1 MMKNKI
7 KKTKLLFYFFI
18 VLIFTFTQFSLPG
31 HAEELSEPIILGKH
45 YDIFRDP
52 SNKITIEDLL
62 SGTYNKSFVA
72 SKDDYVFFSHTND
85 TIWLRLDTEK
95 ILKDKQDSYWL
106 EVTDKLDSIEMYLV
120 KEDGSY
126 RVQKRGISNV
136 DDQNIHYRSNLFQI
150 KEPSVKEIYLKLDG
164 ELPLSSI
171 SFLFATDSFINKII
185 DYKYLTGMF
194 YGFLLALLIYNL
206 FLFFSLKEKAYF
218 YYVLYIFS
226 FILYQATLNSLDVEL
241 LGQFLPKW
249 FFIKSSA
256 ISGNLL
262 LLFMILFCKEFLE
275 LKKYLPR
282 FHNFGNL
289 LLWGTVLSLIA
300 SFIIPDVAITNNITI
315 ILAVVVFIFLWLS
328 GIFVLLKGQK
338 MARYYMVGWTILLG
352 SIIVQALALLSIIPF
367 HPVIFEE
374 VPAVGAIFESIF
386 LSLALGDKIN
396 IIKKETQEIQQILNE
411 TLEYK
416 VKERTQELERAKLEL
431 EKLANTDRLT
441 QVPNR
446 VRLDYVLEEA
456 FEQAQHHETK
466 FSIILLDI
474 DYFKEVNDEFGHQ
487 VGDLV
492 LMNVAQ
498 ILQNTIREQD
508 TVGRWGGEEFLVICP
523 QTTLDEAV
531 KVSEKIRQQLENY
544 QFPIV
549 QRKTSSFGVTSY
561 VNGDTRNTLLS
572 RCDKALYRAKERG
585 RNCVEFLIDDVND
598 KISST

>member
-7 KKTKLLFYFFI
+7 MKTNLLFYFFF
-18 VLIFTFTQFSLPG
+18 VLIFTFTQFSLQC

-52 SNKITIEDLL
+52 SKKITIEDLL
-62 SGTYNKSFVA
+62 SGTYDKSFVA
-72 SKDDYVFFSHTND
+72 SKDNYVFFWHTND
-85 TIWLRLDTEK
+85 TIWLRLDTDK
-95 ILKDKQDSYWL
+95 ILKDKQESYWL

-150 KEPSVKEIYLKLDG
+150 QEPSVKEIYLKLDG
-164 ELPLSSI
+164 ELPLNSI
-171 SFLFATDSFINKII
+171 SYLYTTDSFINKII
-185 DYKYLTGMF
+185 DYKHLTGMF

-206 FLFFSLKEKAYF
+206 FLFLSLKEKAYF
-218 YYVLYIFS
+218 YYVLYMFS
-226 FILYQATLNSLDVEL
+226 FILYQATLNSLDIEL
-241 LGQFLPKW
+241 VGQFLPKW
-249 FFIKSSA
+249 FFLKSSA

-282 FHNFGNL
+282 CYKIGNL
-289 LLWGTVLSLIA
+289 LLWITILSLIS
-300 SFIIPDVAITNNITI
+300 SFIIPDVAIANNVTI
-315 ILAVVVFIFLWLS
+315 FSAVVVFIFLWLS

-338 MARYYMVGWTILLG
+338 MARFYMVGWTVLLG
-352 SIIVQALALLSIIPF
+352 SIIVQALAFLSIIPF

-396 IIKKETQEIQQILNE
+396 IIKKEHQEIQQTLNE

-446 VRLDYVLEEA
+446 VRLDSVLEEA
-456 FEQAQHHETK
+456 FEHAQYHETT

-492 LMNVAQ
+492 LMNVAE
-498 ILQNTIREQD
+498 ILKNTIREQD

-523 QTTLDEAV
+523 QTTLDDAV
-531 KVSEKIRQQLENY
+531 KISEKLRQQLENY

-572 RCDKALYRAKERG
+572 RCDKALYQAKEQG

-598 KISST
+598 KISCT

>member
-18 VLIFTFTQFSLPG
+18 VLKFTFTQFSLPC

-85 TIWLRLDTEK
+85 TIWLRLDTDK
-95 ILKDKQDSYWL
+95 ILKDKQESYWL

-126 RVQKRGISNV
+126 HVQKRGISNV

-150 KEPSVKEIYLKLDG
+150 QEPSVKEIYLKLDG

-171 SFLFATDSFINKII
+171 SFLFETDSFINKVI
-185 DYKYLTGMF
+185 DYKYLTGIF

-226 FILYQATLNSLDVEL
+226 FILYQATLNSLDIEL

-282 FHNFGNL
+282 CHNFGNL

-300 SFIIPDVAITNNITI
+300 SFIIPDVAITNNVTI
-315 ILAVVVFIFLWLS
+315 ILAVVVFIFLWFS

-338 MARYYMVGWTILLG
+338 MARYYMVGWTVLLG
-352 SIIVQALALLSIIPF
+352 SIIVQALAFLSIIPF

-396 IIKKETQEIQQILNE
+396 IIKKETQEIQQTLNE

-456 FEQAQHHETK
+456 FEQAQHHETT

-487 VGDLV
+487 VGDLI

-523 QTTLDEAV
+523 QTILDEAV
-531 KVSEKIRQQLENY
+531 KLSEKIRQQLENY

-572 RCDKALYRAKERG
+572 RCDKALYQAKERG

-598 KISST
+598 KISCT